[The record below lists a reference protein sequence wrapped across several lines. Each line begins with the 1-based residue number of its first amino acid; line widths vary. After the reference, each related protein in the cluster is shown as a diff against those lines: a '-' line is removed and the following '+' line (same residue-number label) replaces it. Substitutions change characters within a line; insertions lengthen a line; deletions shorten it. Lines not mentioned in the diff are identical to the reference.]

1 MEPCMSKTLV
11 HGVRFHPNHTPT
23 IILCISR
30 WIFFYDICIHYYYT
44 CMQDP
49 VLFSGTLRM
58 NLDPF
63 ESYSDGDLWRAL
75 ESAHLVTFVS
85 GLEKKLQHEIAEGG
99 ENLRSAQCQ
108 YSAFYHLSLANKCL
122 LMNHIMCNQM
132 QNIVHTCWWLQLGWV
147 ISGVGSR
154 GVNMLCPILVGD
166 ESLTSWPPRVWHV
179 DM

>member
-1 MEPCMSKTLV
+1 MIPEHYSYHLSMSWKRWRSLSNWLQYVTRKILISLIRV
-11 HGVRFHPNHTPT
+11 LYHTPT
-23 IILCISR
+23 IIPCMCR
-30 WIFFYDICIHYYYT
+30 WTLFYDICIRYYFT

-99 ENLRSAQCQ
+99 ENLRWAQCQ
-108 YSAFYHLSLANKCL
+108 YSACHHLSLANKSL
-122 LMNHIMCNQM
+122 LVNHIVCNH
-132 QNIVHTCWWLQLGWV
+132 N
-147 ISGVGSR
+147 
-154 GVNMLCPILVGD
+154 
-166 ESLTSWPPRVWHV
+166 
-179 DM
+179 